1 MPHTIVPLKKEEDM
15 ANAPPSLP
23 PGFAG
28 PVKNNIE
35 CSILVSTY
43 SYHMSALDDHQPKE
57 PLEVELRLSVKT

>member
-1 MPHTIVPLKKEEDM
+1 MR
-15 ANAPPSLP
+15 PPILP

-28 PVKNNIE
+28 PVGNNIE

-57 PLEVELRLSVKT
+57 PLEVELRNKYSRLSGLIGPTFG